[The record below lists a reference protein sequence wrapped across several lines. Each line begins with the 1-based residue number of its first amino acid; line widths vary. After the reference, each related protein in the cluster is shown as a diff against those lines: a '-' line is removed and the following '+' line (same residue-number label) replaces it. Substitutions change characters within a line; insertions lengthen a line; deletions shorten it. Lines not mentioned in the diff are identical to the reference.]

1 MKIEDFAF
9 EIVGPE
15 QDYIANQ
22 DLLLYNDTS
31 SSTSSSTSSTSLST
45 STTNKIIIYIF
56 IIITLFIL
64 GIYIILKFKL

>member
-31 SSTSSSTSSTSLST
+31 SSTSSSTSLSLST